1 MEKEKPIV
9 KEKKFTLSTK
19 KGSWRLFALLVAI
32 MLLFALLSNVIST
45 GFYSVQR
52 SRVTFDVR
60 GADVAVEIWR
70 PVNVSS
76 KDKLPAVML
85 SHGGSEMLGCT
96 SLYAWELARRGF
108 VVINE
113 NMNGAGMN
121 GQPNIDESGFG
132 TGTYSRAGAAGH
144 LDILNYVRT
153 ITYVDTSRISMWGH
167 SQGNGTQGTA
177 LRLDGLYYTLND
189 RMLNILNSDYGIA
202 ITKEQI
208 SQNADDIAKKV
219 LTPYQLGEYN
229 QKKVEQKQVVDGY
242 VHFARAAGANTKVKV
257 AGIEVVR
264 DAQCNFMPSIGA
276 HESAGL
282 KDPETNARYTSSFH
296 LQKGEKLV
304 VGGIYNVPDNTLGTN
319 YPTKYLGNIFDITVQ
334 NSPEFKEA
342 VQHGT
347 ARFYNVPQTIHN
359 GWLWGYAAVSQSIE
373 FICQSLQYN
382 CGELSDPTTQ
392 PISGSNM
399 IVGYTTLVFTTLALF
414 AMIGMLM
421 CLCSILLKTE
431 FFAPCA
437 FERYAAKMP
446 YKSKNMWIWVA
457 ATTAVGF
464 IGMWFCSLENFAFTT
479 SINTMYKILPWEPA
493 HIRIV
498 FHAGGTALA
507 GVLVFFL
514 LSKLFKKNKPEE
526 PVLATLQE
534 LHVKAG
540 WSRVLKTFLLGFILF
555 AAAYLSACFIDV
567 FFETRFL
574 HVDGSYEVMQAYNFG
589 RMFRYFILFLPFCLV
604 VSTLN
609 NMVTI
614 KGISEAKDTTIN
626 VLVTTLGM
634 ILFMGIGFLVT
645 YSEPGHAQIFSIHS
659 MLSMIFIVP
668 YVNYIYRK
676 MFKLT
681 GSVWAGAILVA
692 LFLAWRAAGYLCQR
706 FMWYG
711 NNEVAAFWGLYF

>member
-1 MEKEKPIV
+1 M

-19 KGSWRLFALLVAI
+19 KGSWRLLGLMIAI
-32 MLLFALLSNVIST
+32 MLFFALLSNVIST
-45 GFYSVQR
+45 GFYRVQR
-52 SRVTFDVR
+52 SRVVFDVR
-60 GADVAVEIWR
+60 GADIAVEIWR

-96 SLYAWELARRGF
+96 SLYAWELARRGI

-132 TGTYSRAGAAGH
+132 EGTYSRAGAAGH
-144 LDILNYVRT
+144 LDVLNYVRT
-153 ITYVDTSRISMWGH
+153 ITYVDQTRVAMWGH
-167 SQGNGTQGTA
+167 SQGNGTQGAA
-177 LRLDGLYYTLND
+177 LRLTQMNYTLND
-189 RMLNILNSDYGIA
+189 RMLNILYNDYKIA
-202 ITKEQI
+202 ITQEQI
-208 SQNADDIAKKV
+208 SQNADNIAKQV
-219 LTPYQLGEYN
+219 LTPVQLGEYN
-229 QKKVEQKQVVDGY
+229 QKKVEQKKIVDTY
-242 VHFARAAGANTKVKV
+242 VQFARAAGANAKVKV

-264 DAQCNFMPSIGA
+264 DSQCNFMPSIGR

-282 KDPETNARYTSSFH
+282 PDPENAANYKRSFR
-296 LQKGEKLV
+296 LGENDKLV
-304 VGGIYNVPDNTLGTN
+304 VFGIYDVPDNTLGTN
-319 YPTKYLGNIFDITVQ
+319 YPTKYLGKIHEISVQ
-334 NSPEFKEA
+334 TNPEFKKA
-342 VQHGT
+342 VENGT
-347 ARFYNVPQTIHN
+347 ARFYNVPDTIHN
-359 GWLWGYAAVSQSIE
+359 GWLWGYEAVSNSIE

-382 CGELSDPTTQ
+382 NGELSDPATQ
-392 PISGSNM
+392 PISGRDM
-399 IVGYTTLVFTTLALF
+399 WVGYSTLFCTTF
-414 AMIGMLM
+414 AFFSMIGALM

-431 FFAPCA
+431 FFSSCS
-437 FERYAAKMP
+437 FERAPAKMP

-457 ATTAVGF
+457 ATALVGF
-464 IGMWFCSLENFAFTT
+464 IGTWCCSQENLAFTT

-493 HIRIV
+493 HIRII
-498 FHAGGTALA
+498 FFTGGTAVA
-507 GVLVFFL
+507 GVLIFL
-514 LSKLFKKNKPEE
+514 LLKWIFKKNQPSE
-526 PVLATLQE
+526 PVLATLAE
-534 LHVKAG
+534 LNIKAH
-540 WSRVLKTFLLGFILF
+540 WSRVLKTVLLGYILF
-555 AAAYLSACFIDV
+555 IAAYLSACFIDV

-589 RMFRYFILFLPFCLV
+589 RMFRYFIVFLPFCLV

-614 KGISEAKDTTIN
+614 KGVSEGKDTLIN

-634 ILFMGIGFLVT
+634 IIFMIIGFAVT
-645 YSEPGHAQIFSIHS
+645 YRAPGAPQIWSMHS
-659 MLSMIFIVP
+659 MLSIIFITP

-676 MFKLT
+676 MYKLT

>member
-1 MEKEKPIV
+1 M

-19 KGSWRLFALLVAI
+19 KGSWRLFGLLVVI
-32 MLLFALLSNVIST
+32 MLFFALLSNVLST
-45 GFYSVQR
+45 GFYRVQR
-52 SRVTFDVR
+52 SRVSFDVR
-60 GADVAVEIWR
+60 GADIAVEIWR

-113 NMNGAGMN
+113 NMNGAGMS

-132 TGTYSRAGAAGH
+132 QGTYSRAGGAGH

-153 ITYVDTSRISMWGH
+153 ITYVDQSRIAMWGH

-189 RMLNILNSDYGIA
+189 RMLNILNSDYGVA

-208 SQNADDIAKKV
+208 SQNADDIAAQV
-219 LTPYQLGEYN
+219 LTPVQLGEYN
-229 QKKVEQKQVVDGY
+229 QKKVGQKKIVDGY
-242 VHFARAAGANTKVKV
+242 VQFARAAGANSKVKV

-264 DAQCNFMPSIGA
+264 DAQCNFMPSVGT

-282 KDPETNARYTSSFH
+282 KDPETNERYKSSFR
-296 LQKGEKLV
+296 LPKEQNLV
-304 VGGIYNVPDNTLGTN
+304 VFGIYSVPDNTLGTN
-319 YPTKYLGNIFDITVQ
+319 YPTKYLGNIFDISVQ
-334 NSPEFKEA
+334 NSPDFKEA
-342 VQHGT
+342 VENGT
-347 ARFYNVPQTIHN
+347 ARFYNVPETIHN
-359 GWLWGYAAVSQSIE
+359 GWLWGYTAVSNSIE

-382 CGELSDPTTQ
+382 NGELSDPATK
-392 PISGSNM
+392 PINGRNM
-399 IVGYTTLVFTTLALF
+399 FVGYATLASTTLAFF

-421 CLCSILLKTE
+421 CLASIILKTE
-431 FFAPCA
+431 FFAPCV
-437 FERYAAKMP
+437 FERYAPKMP

-457 ATTAVGF
+457 ATAVVGF
-464 IGMWFCSLENFAFTT
+464 IGTWCCAQEDLAFKT
-479 SINTMYKILPWEPA
+479 SIATMYKILPWEPA
-493 HIRIV
+493 HIRII
-498 FHAGGTALA
+498 FHAGGTAIA
-507 GVLVFFL
+507 GVLIFFL

-555 AAAYLSACFIDV
+555 IAAYLSAYFIDV

-574 HVDGSYEVMQAYNFG
+574 HIDGSYEIMQAYNFG
-589 RMFRYFILFLPFCLV
+589 RMFRYFLVFLPFCLV
-604 VSTLN
+604 ISTLN

-614 KGISEAKDTTIN
+614 KGVSDAKDTAIN

-634 ILFMGIGFLVT
+634 IIFMSIGFLVT
-645 YSEPGHAQIFSIHS
+645 YSSPGQAQIFSIHS

-676 MFKLT
+676 MYKLT
-681 GSVWAGAILVA
+681 GSIWAGAILVA